1 MTLEGAPGPSGA
13 SPPYF
18 DALRHQLVGAAGRR
32 TTRRPGR
39 SPAFLLAAAAV
50 LTVVAGSVALFTVAP
65 PATAGVEVRRAGDR
79 VELRLVGDDVDAEEV
94 ERAAAE
100 AGLRVFVTRYAVG
113 PSRADRFVTV
123 AADPILPDNFVRLDE
138 ATGSF
143 RGFTLP
149 VSWQGNLRLGLG
161 RRARGDE
168 RYTFASDA
176 FAPGE
181 PLACHDVRGLPAR
194 EAAEVLGRVG
204 GLSVVWQ
211 LQAPTGLRATTPAR
225 SPTARV
231 IGADAVSRSRV
242 IVVLNEGEVVATG
255 RPSRCGSH

>member
-1 MTLEGAPGPSGA
+1 MTAGPIPGHAGGQT
-13 SPPYF
+13 PYF

-32 TTRRPGR
+32 TTRRPPR
-39 SPAFLLAAAAV
+39 SAAFLLAAAAV
-50 LTVVAGSVALFTVAP
+50 LVAVGSVALFTVAP

-94 ERAAAE
+94 ERAAAK
-100 AGLRVFVTRYAVG
+100 AGVRVRVTHYAVG
-113 PSRADRFVTV
+113 PSLADRFVAV
-123 AADPILPDNFVRLDE
+123 VADPILPPDFARFDE

-143 RGFTLP
+143 RGFALP
-149 VSWQGNLRLGLG
+149 VSWKGNLRLGLG

-181 PLACHDVRGLPAR
+181 PLACHDVRGLPAP
-194 EAAEVLGRVG
+194 EAAQVLGRVS
-204 GLSVVWQ
+204 GLSVVWEV
-211 LQAPTGLRATTPAR
+211 QAPTGARPTTPVR

-231 IGADAVSRSRV
+231 IGAEAVSRSRV
-242 IVVLNEGEVVATG
+242 IVMLDQGKVVATG
-255 RPSRCGSH
+255 RASRCGSR